1 MIWNWNQLGWCRNHM
16 NWYCVKSNDI
26 EVTLRRP
33 ACLFEKSNVAISR
46 RISDRW
52 RLIGAG
58 IIG

>member
-1 MIWNWNQLGWCRNHM
+1 MCIRDSIGTAPIPGKVTK
-16 NWYCVKSNDI
+16 VKGNDI
-26 EVTLRRP
+26 EVALRRP

-46 RISDRW
+46 SIADRW